1 RQLSEVVVEARIQ
14 ATEVDMFSTAK
25 VFHISTEELMKAAC
39 CNLSESFE
47 TTPSVDIGFTDAISG
62 YKQIQMLGLTGAHT
76 LITRENIPDV
86 RGLAAI
92 TGLTFTPG
100 TWVESIQLSKG
111 TGSVV
116 NGFEGTAGQINVEWL
131 KPFEDGERLL
141 LNI

>member
-1 RQLSEVVVEARIQ
+1 
-14 ATEVDMFSTAK
+14 
-25 VFHISTEELMKAAC
+25 MKAAC

-47 TTPSVDIGFTDAISG
+47 TTPSVDIGFTDAVSG

-76 LITRENIPDV
+76 LITRENIPDA

-116 NGFEGTAGQINVEWL
+116 NGFEGTAGHINVEWL
-131 KPFEDGERLL
+131 KPFEDGDRLL
-141 LNI
+141 LNIYQSSQGRTEANAVFNQKI